1 MKLDKQN
8 EIDKT
13 IQFWQ
18 KLFID
23 ELNTQNK
30 SSNTIKTYNRVL
42 NEFKEF
48 CYIEEVLSLKDV
60 NKYFFNS
67 YIDYLK
73 QKGLSNNTI
82 NLHIAT
88 IKHFF
93 KYISEN
99 NTDYIDILSN
109 IDKIKKIKDN
119 QKHKE
124 IITFTSLEWE
134 RIYNELVRSLDKAK
148 SYNRYTKPFAL
159 FLIYHTGMRADEV
172 LHLKRESFEVED
184 DVYKIKIKGKGDKER
199 FNYISIDVVEE
210 YLDKLYKLQ
219 KKAGIENEYLFVTKQ
234 LNIMNYVNLLLYN
247 HNLLKKLQIT
257 NPQKQGL
264 HTYRHTF
271 ASRLVAQGV
280 NMQIIKDWLGHS
292 SILTTSMFYAKA
304 DEMAKKGVVNMGFLK
319 KR

>member
-30 SSNTIKTYNRVL
+30 SFNTIKTYNRVL

-124 IITFTSLEWE
+124 IITFTSLEWD
-134 RIYNELVRSLDKAK
+134 RIKGELLRSLDKAK

-159 FLIYHTGMRADEV
+159 F
-172 LHLKRESFEVED
+172 
-184 DVYKIKIKGKGDKER
+184 
-199 FNYISIDVVEE
+199 
-210 YLDKLYKLQ
+210 
-219 KKAGIENEYLFVTKQ
+219 
-234 LNIMNYVNLLLYN
+234 
-247 HNLLKKLQIT
+247 
-257 NPQKQGL
+257 
-264 HTYRHTF
+264 
-271 ASRLVAQGV
+271 
-280 NMQIIKDWLGHS
+280 
-292 SILTTSMFYAKA
+292 
-304 DEMAKKGVVNMGFLK
+304 
-319 KR
+319 